1 MKWRKAKVS
10 SQFDDFINAGYS
22 PYTAMT
28 LTKAG
33 LKTVE
38 EATNFLIGNEIY
50 DFRLIRNIDKATDL
64 IWKHIFDGN
73 KICVFGDYDV
83 DGVTASAVM
92 FLALKRLGANVC
104 VRLPDR
110 IEEGYGINKKAII
123 EQLEQ
128 GVSLFVTVDN
138 GVRAI
143 EETRFVKENGADIVV
158 LDHHEPGNVLPE
170 ADALIDLHIEG
181 ETYPFCELTGSG
193 LAWKVAHA
201 MLEQMGEHDYAL
213 SLVDLAAIGTIGD
226 VAPLHGENRAIV
238 KRAIALMR
246 SPEYNRRGVIALMGD
261 MGNITAE
268 DIAFKLAPCLNAPGR
283 LNANGADLPL
293 ILLLEDDVQIVGQL
307 AGAVTRDNERR
318 KELQS
323 ECYKAIQGVA
333 EERIAAGDKVLV
345 IYAENAPSGI
355 AGLLAGNLKEEYHR
369 PAIVF
374 CPKTDVSGEILWTG
388 SARSIDSFHM
398 LNGITECSN
407 LLVRYGGHKL
417 AAGLTVEPSKFEEFR
432 MKINQVAD
440 CLTDE
445 DVNPYMEWDL
455 DLTAEQLT
463 DELYNEMLS
472 LEPYGADAPKTII
485 RIPIKLR
492 GNELHRFMGAE
503 SQHLK
508 LFAGEISLVGFSMAE
523 KYIQESFPEEIVAY
537 GSLTLNYFRGSVYK
551 QISMI
556 DFATDTSNEERGGH
570 CGR

>member
-1 MKWRKAKVS
+1 
-10 SQFDDFINAGYS
+10 
-22 PYTAMT
+22 
-28 LTKAG
+28 
-33 LKTVE
+33 
-38 EATNFLIGNEIY
+38 
-50 DFRLIRNIDKATDL
+50 
-64 IWKHIFDGN
+64 
-73 KICVFGDYDV
+73 
-83 DGVTASAVM
+83 
-92 FLALKRLGANVC
+92 
-104 VRLPDR
+104 
-110 IEEGYGINKKAII
+110 
-123 EQLEQ
+123 
-128 GVSLFVTVDN
+128 
-138 GVRAI
+138 
-143 EETRFVKENGADIVV
+143 
-158 LDHHEPGNVLPE
+158 
-170 ADALIDLHIEG
+170 
-181 ETYPFCELTGSG
+181 
-193 LAWKVAHA
+193 

-213 SLVDLAAIGTIGD
+213 SLVDLAAIGTIWD

-293 ILLLEDDVQIVGQL
+293 ILLLEDDAQIVGQL

-333 EERIAAGDKVLV
+333 EKRIAAGDKVLV

-374 CPKTDVSGEILWTG
+374 CPKTDVSGEIFWTG

-440 CLTDE
+440 YLTDE

-463 DELYNEMLS
+463 DELYDEMLS

-523 KYIQESFPEEIVAY
+523 KYIRESFPEEIVAY

-556 DFATDTSNEERGGH
+556 DFATDTSNEERGEH